1 MARENRN
8 IILRFCWLVG
18 WVGLGWK
25 ERWRLRFFGE
35 DCQEILMSKPYNY
48 RLASLARP
56 LTPPSLC
63 GSSTYNNLYSV
74 LLTPI
79 VPPHLLKYF

>member
-18 WVGLGWK
+18 WGWVGLER

-48 RLASLARP
+48 RLARP
-56 LTPPSLC
+56 LTPPLFAVHLPLLC
-63 GSSTYNNLYSV
+63 TPNSYRFPQLAQI
-74 LLTPI
+74 LL
-79 VPPHLLKYF
+79 VFF